1 MTLQGK
7 IALVTGGSRGIG
19 RAIGERL
26 ARDGALVALH
36 YGSDAKSAAAAVA
49 AIERDGGN
57 AFAVRADLASL
68 GQIEQMFETLDGEL
82 TRRTGSPRFDIL
94 INNAAISVRSV
105 IEQTTEAEFDRVF
118 AINVKG
124 TFFVTQHAVA
134 RLNDGGRV
142 VNISSGVTRRAYGD
156 QPTYTMTKGAIN
168 AFTLSLAK
176 HLSAR
181 RITVNTLAPGI
192 TDTDQNADWLTAEN
206 KQKVAGLTALGRV
219 GAAADI
225 ADAVAFLASDDSR
238 WVTNQYIDVSGGL
251 RL

>member
-1 MTLQGK
+1 M
-7 IALVTGGSRGIG
+7 
-19 RAIGERL
+19 
-26 ARDGALVALH
+26 
-36 YGSDAKSAAAAVA
+36 
-49 AIERDGGN
+49 
-57 AFAVRADLASL
+57 FA
-68 GQIEQMFETLDGEL
+68 TLDGEL
-82 TRRTGSPRFDIL
+82 TRRTGAARFDVL
-94 INNAAISVRSV
+94 INNAAVSVRSV

-118 AINVKG
+118 AVNVKG
-124 TFFVTQHAVA
+124 TFFVTKHAVS

-142 VNISSGVTRRAYGD
+142 VNVSSGVTRRAYGD

-176 HLSAR
+176 HLAAR

-192 TDTDQNADWLTAEN
+192 TDTDQNADWLTAET
-206 KQKVAGLTALGRV
+206 KQTIAGLTALGRV

>member
-1 MTLQGK
+1 MTLKGK

-36 YGSDAKSAAAAVA
+36 YRSDETAAAAAVA
-49 AIERDGGN
+49 AIEKEGGR
-57 AFAVRADLASL
+57 AFALRADLGSL
-68 GQIEQMFETLDGEL
+68 PEIERMFVTLDGEL
-82 TRRTGSPRFDIL
+82 NHRTGAPRFDIL

-105 IEQTTEAEFDRVF
+105 IEQTTEAEFDQVF

-124 TFFVTQHAVA
+124 TFFVTKHAVS

-156 QPTYTMTKGAIN
+156 QPTYTMTKGAVN

-176 HLSAR
+176 HLSPR
-181 RITVNTLAPGI
+181 CITVNTLAPGI
-192 TDTDQNADWLTAEN
+192 TDTDQNADWLTAET
-206 KQKVAGLTALGRV
+206 KTTIAGLTALGRV

-225 ADAVAFLASDDSR
+225 ADAVAFLASADSR

>member
-7 IALVTGGSRGIG
+7 IALVTGASRGIG
-19 RAIGERL
+19 RAIAERL
-26 ARDGALVALH
+26 ARDGALVAIH
-36 YGSDAKSAAAAVA
+36 YGSDEKAAATAVA
-49 AIERDGGN
+49 AIEAAGGQ
-57 AFAVRADLASL
+57 AFALRADLASL
-68 GQIEQMFETLDGEL
+68 REIEQAFAALDAEL
-82 TRRTGSPRFDIL
+82 NRRTGLARFDIL
-94 INNAAISVRSV
+94 VNNAAISVRSV

-124 TFFVTQHAVA
+124 TFFVTQQAVA
-134 RLNDGGRV
+134 RLNEGGRV

-192 TDTDQNADWLTAEN
+192 TDTDQNADWLTAET
-206 KQKVAGLTALGRV
+206 KQTIAGLTALGRV